1 MSDTKEN
8 KKTFGDLK
16 SGDTVWIGWADEE
29 RGKFGH
35 IREIQV
41 LNVLASRTDDKIYLR
56 FMADQ
61 WPDIELSDTEV
72 WPSATVGWGS
82 DTTPIADGLRP
93 IGSWVGMT
101 WHDVAKCVN
110 QSICDYI
117 AEKTLIVKRLR
128 EKIDKAS
135 EELEIIRHG

>member
-41 LNVLASRTDDKIYLR
+41 LNVLASRTK
-56 FMADQ
+56 
-61 WPDIELSDTEV
+61 
-72 WPSATVGWGS
+72 
-82 DTTPIADGLRP
+82 
-93 IGSWVGMT
+93 
-101 WHDVAKCVN
+101 
-110 QSICDYI
+110 SIFVLWL
-117 AEKTLIVKRLR
+117 TSGRT
-128 EKIDKAS
+128 
-135 EELEIIRHG
+135 